1 MLRVGSWV
9 ILFLFI
15 SIVGC
20 GDVEKPASLSSS
32 PPTTVSAEVAGA
44 DVQAISPADLD
55 KLRSLGYASYVDQ
68 KLDKRLAGGNAID
81 RERSQPGYNLYSVR
95 PLCVA
100 KLIDADG
107 ETMRTWRDPVGR
119 HWSNCELL
127 ANGDLL
133 VVGTSR
139 EDPPEESKTN
149 GNRYLARYSWDGRLV
164 WRKWL
169 AAHHDVEL
177 TPSNELAVL
186 TRKYRRINEI
196 DPKMDVID
204 EQITLLDQQGTV
216 LRQSSIYDLLKS
228 DSQIFCFQKVKV
240 NLQSKGRD
248 QIDLLHTN
256 SLEWMRRPELE
267 AKSSIYSSKNVL
279 ICMRHQ
285 DSVAIVNMELQQ
297 VVWAWGQGELSAPH
311 DANVLDSGH
320 ILIFDNGLSRNWSR
334 VIELDPVRQ
343 KIVWQYKGLNLK
355 DFYTAARGSNQR
367 MPNGNTLI
375 AESDRAHA
383 FEVTYDGEI
392 VWEYYSP
399 DLGENGKRATIV
411 RMKRY
416 EISFNDPASPQI
428 RSIGG

>member
-1 MLRVGSWV
+1 MLWARSWV
-9 ILFLFI
+9 TLFLFI
-15 SIVGC
+15 SIARC
-20 GDVEKPASLSSS
+20 GDADEPASLSSS
-32 PPTTVSAEVAGA
+32 PPTTVSVEVAGA
-44 DVQAISPADLD
+44 DAQTISPADLD

-68 KLDKRLAGGNAID
+68 ELDKRLTGVISID
-81 RERSQPGYNLYSVR
+81 QERSQPGYNLYSVR
-95 PLCVA
+95 PLCLA

-107 ETMRTWRDPVGR
+107 EAIRTWRDPSGR

-139 EDPPEESKTN
+139 DDPPEESQTDA
-149 GNRYLARYSWDGRLV
+149 NRYLARYSWDGRLI
-164 WRKWL
+164 WRKWM
-169 AAHHDVEL
+169 ATHHDVEL

-186 TRKYRRINEI
+186 TRKHRRINEI
-196 DPKMDVID
+196 DPKVDVID
-204 EQITLLDQQGTV
+204 EQITLLDQQGAV

-228 DSQIFCFQKVKV
+228 DSQIFCFQKVAVSQEGKE
-240 NLQSKGRD
+240 RD

-267 AKSSIYSSKNVL
+267 AKSSIYSSGNVL

-285 DSVAIVNMELQQ
+285 DSIAIVNMELQQ
-297 VVWAWGQGELSAPH
+297 VVWTWGQGELSAPH

-334 VIELDPVRQ
+334 VIELDPVTQ
-343 KIVWQYKGLNLK
+343 KIVWQYKGPNLK
-355 DFYTAARGSNQR
+355 EFYTAARGSNQR
-367 MPNGNTLI
+367 MSNGNTLI
-375 AESDRAHA
+375 TESDRAHV
-383 FEVTYDGEI
+383 FEVTSDGKI

-399 DLGENGKRATIV
+399 DLGEDGKRATIV

-416 EISFNDPASPQI
+416 RISFNDRASPHIQAI
-428 RSIGG
+428 EG